1 MRTFRYFFT
10 VDVDKQAVYNCPPF
24 IPVRTTSFIWQ
35 PENLFNKC
43 QDFN

>member
-24 IPVRTTSFIWQ
+24 IPVRTTPFIWQ